1 MADTSLAET
10 STLASPEP
18 PARPAPENFAEQYV
32 PRFVD
37 KWDALIDWDRRKAA
51 EAGFFVERLRA
62 AGARR
67 VLDVAAGTGF
77 HSVALIEAGFEVVA
91 VDGSAAMLEQA
102 RANAARRG
110 HALDA
115 VHADWRSLGEMVD
128 GTFDAVV
135 CLGSSFPHLF
145 AEADRRHVLGE
156 FSRRIAPG
164 GLLMLDHRN
173 FDAVRAHRYKSSG
186 NYYYCGTGAKV
197 SVDHVDESLCRF
209 RYDFSDRETYTL
221 EVYPVLK
228 DEMRGLLEDAG
239 FAEVE
244 TFGDFKP
251 VFDVFSTDFVIHVA
265 RRP

>member
-1 MADTSLAET
+1 MADTQ
-10 STLASPEP
+10 TLAPAP
-18 PARPAPENFAEQYV
+18 APTGDARPAPERFAEQYV

-37 KWDALIDWDRRKAA
+37 KWDALIDWDRRKAS
-51 EAGFFVERLRA
+51 EADFFVERLRA

-110 HALDA
+110 HTLEAI
-115 VHADWRSLGEMVD
+115 HADWRELGTKVT

-145 AEADRRHVLGE
+145 DAGDRRHVLGE
-156 FSRRIAPG
+156 FAARIAPG

-173 FDAVRAHRYKSSG
+173 FDAIRAHRYKSSG
-186 NYYYCGTGAKV
+186 NFYYCGTGAKV
-197 SVDHVDESLCRF
+197 SVDHADETLCRF
-209 RYDFSDRETYTL
+209 RYDFADRETYTL
-221 EVYPVLK
+221 EVYPVLEN
-228 DEMRGLLEDAG
+228 EMRGLLEDAG
-239 FAEVE
+239 FEAVE
-244 TFGDFKP
+244 TFGDFKR
-251 VFDVFSTDFVIHVA
+251 VFDIYATDFVIHVA

>member
-1 MADTSLAET
+1 MAE
-10 STLASPEP
+10 PEP
-18 PARPAPENFAEQYV
+18 LAPIEAPARPAPEDFAEQYL
-32 PRFVD
+32 PRFVE
-37 KWDALIDWDRRKAA
+37 KWDDLIDWDRRSAA

-62 AGARR
+62 AGVRR

-77 HSVALIEAGFEVVA
+77 HSVALLEAGFEVVA
-91 VDGSAAMLEQA
+91 ADGSAAMLEQA

-110 HALDA
+110 HTLEA
-115 VHADWRSLGEMVD
+115 VHADWRELGAIVPQ
-128 GTFDAVV
+128 TFDAVV

-156 FSRRIAPG
+156 FSRRLRPG

-173 FDAVRAHRYKSSG
+173 FDAIRAHRYKSSG

-197 SVDHVDESLCRF
+197 SVDHADETLCRF
-209 RYDFSDRETYTL
+209 RYDFADRETYTL

-228 DEMRGLLEDAG
+228 EEMRGLLDAVG
-239 FAEVE
+239 FAEIE
-244 TFGDFKP
+244 TFGDFKSE
-251 VFDVFSTDFVIHVA
+251 FDDYTTDFIIHVA

>member
-1 MADTSLAET
+1 MADTR
-10 STLASPEP
+10 TLAPVDAP
-18 PARPAPENFAEQYV
+18 VGAPAPRAAPESFADQYV

-37 KWDALIDWDRRKAA
+37 KWDDLIDWDRRKAA

-102 RANAARRG
+102 RANAVRRG
-110 HALDA
+110 HALEA
-115 VHADWRSLGEMVD
+115 IHADWRSLAETVHD
-128 GTFDAVV
+128 TFDAVV

-145 AEADRRHVLGE
+145 AEADRRNVLQE
-156 FSRRIAPG
+156 FSGRLAPG

-173 FDAVRAHRYKSSG
+173 FDAIRAHRYKSSG

-209 RYDFSDRETYTL
+209 RYDFADRETYTL

-228 DEMRGLLEDAG
+228 DEMRALLADAG
-239 FAEVE
+239 FVEVE
-244 TFGDFKP
+244 TVGDFKA
-251 VFDVFSTDFVIHVA
+251 VFDIFSTDFVIHVA